1 MKMAKLNRNKKI
13 VIGIVTAVV
22 VISLLCPMVVS
33 AVRIASFKDFEIAEK
48 PQDGSSI
55 LQPFASGTGGSENF
69 RIPAM
74 VTLDDGTIITSADA
88 RWNHYEDSS
97 NIDTLVSVSK
107 DNGAT
112 WHYTFANYLG
122 DYGNELNDGAT
133 CFIDTALATDGKQA
147 YMVADL
153 NPSGYATSSSMYKA
167 KTGKTGFD
175 EQNRLLLREKDEV
188 KVPFGGFTYP
198 DACHSADYDFY
209 LDYTDDTRSGYGV
222 FRRKTEDRVEG
233 IEVDLFFNLTYT
245 NDEGRKET
253 TNIFFHNSPYQVYPT
268 TYLYFTS
275 TTDGLNWSAP
285 TLLNLKTKDEQ
296 ALLIGPGN
304 GVYDEENGR
313 LIYTAYSHTNG
324 KPEYACLIWRDKK
337 GAWHRSENATK
348 SEWSSEGSV
357 VLLDDGRLR
366 VFYRSGS
373 EVLKYTDFVFDESL
387 GNYVKKDGGIEVDT
401 GTTKTANCQLSA
413 MEYSGG
419 YQGKELILVSTPTAE
434 NRKRE
439 NGVIYAFAVES
450 DGTMTLVGTYFN
462 FDGSFGYSCI
472 AELSTGE
479 IAVLFETDGKIEFQV
494 VSFDIFNTTL
504 KKTPKKVSCP

>member
-1 MKMAKLNRNKKI
+1 MANTKHTQKKGI
-13 VIGIVTAVV
+13 IAIIVTAVLA
-22 VISLLCPMVVS
+22 IALLCPIIFS
-33 AVRIASFKDFEIAEK
+33 AVRVAVFKDFIIAVK
-48 PQDGSSI
+48 PQDGSTI
-55 LQPFASGTGGSENF
+55 LQPFESGTGGSENF

-153 NPSGYATSSSMYKA
+153 NPSGYATSTSMYKA

-175 EQNRLLLREKDEV
+175 DQNRLLLRSKDEV
-188 KVPFGGFTYP
+188 KVPFGSFTYP
-198 DACHSADYDFY
+198 LACHNAEYEY
-209 LDYTDDTRSGYGV
+209 VLDYTDDTLSSYGV
-222 FRRKTEDRVEG
+222 YHRETGERVEG
-233 IEVDLFFNLTYT
+233 IEVDLFFNITFV
-245 NDEGRKET
+245 NDNGEKEKS
-253 TNIFFHNSPYQVYPT
+253 NLFFHNAPFQVYPT

-275 TTDGLNWSAP
+275 TIDGINWSAP

-304 GVYDEENGR
+304 GVYDEENDR

-337 GAWHRSENATK
+337 GAWHRSENATVN
-348 SEWSSEGSV
+348 EWSSEASS

-373 EVLKYTDFVFDESL
+373 EVLKYTDFAFDHNEN
-387 GNYVKKDGGIEVDT
+387 NYKRVAGKIDVDT
-401 GTTKTANCQLSA
+401 GVVKTANCQLSA
-413 MEYSGG
+413 LEYSGG
-419 YQGKELILVSTPTAE
+419 YQGKELVLVSTPTAE

-439 NGVIYAFAVES
+439 NGVIYAFAVER
-450 DGTMTLVGTYFN
+450 DGSMTLVGTYFN
-462 FDGSFGYSCI
+462 FEGSFGYSCL
-472 AELSTGE
+472 AELNNGD
-479 IAVLFETDGKIEFQV
+479 IAVLFETNGKIKFK
-494 VSFDIFNTTL
+494 TL
-504 KKTPKKVSCP
+504 PLDMFARPY

>member
-1 MKMAKLNRNKKI
+1 MPMI
-13 VIGIVTAVV
+13 V
-22 VISLLCPMVVS
+22 SS
-33 AVRIASFKDFEIAEK
+33 VRVASFSTFEIAEK
-48 PQDGSSI
+48 PQNGNTI
-55 LQPFASGTGGSENF
+55 LQPFESGAGGSENF

-74 VTLDDGTIITSADA
+74 VTLDDGTIIASADA

-112 WHYTFANYLG
+112 WQHTFANYLG

-153 NPSGYATSSSMYKA
+153 NPSGYATSTSMYKA
-167 KTGKTGFD
+167 KRGKTGFD
-175 EQNRLLLREKDEV
+175 DQNRLLLRSKEEV

-245 NDEGRKET
+245 NDEGRKER

-275 TTDGLNWSAP
+275 TTDGINWSAP
-285 TLLNLKTKDEQ
+285 TLLNLKREDEQ

-304 GVYDEENGR
+304 GVYDKDNDR
-313 LIYTAYSHTNG
+313 LIFNVYSHTQG
-324 KPEYACLIWRDKK
+324 KREYASVIWRD
-337 GAWHRSENATK
+337 GDGIWHRTENATVN
-348 SEWSSEGSV
+348 EWSSEASS

-373 EVLKYTDFVFDESL
+373 EVLKCTDFIFDESL
-387 GNYVKKDGGIEVDT
+387 GNYVKKEGGIEVDT
-401 GTTKTANCQLSA
+401 GATKTANCQLSA
-413 MEYSGG
+413 LEYSGG

-450 DGTMTLVGTYFN
+450 DGNMTLVGTYFN
-462 FDGSFGYSCI
+462 FDGSFGYSCL
-472 AELSTGE
+472 AELDNGD
-479 IAVLFETDGKIEFQV
+479 IAILYETNGKIKFK
-494 VSFDIFNTTL
+494 TL
-504 KKTPKKVSCP
+504 SLDMFARPY